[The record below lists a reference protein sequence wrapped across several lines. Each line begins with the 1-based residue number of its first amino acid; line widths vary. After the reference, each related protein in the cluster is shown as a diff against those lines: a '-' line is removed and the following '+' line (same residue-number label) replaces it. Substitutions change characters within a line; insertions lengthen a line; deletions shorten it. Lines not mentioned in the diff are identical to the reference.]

1 MANLHRDI
9 VVNDVDQA
17 LASLNRGRNVK
28 LALAI
33 AIIIGTFIGALLFA
47 QFGSSVP

>member
-1 MANLHRDI
+1 MAILHRDI

-17 LASLNRGRNVK
+17 LASLNRGRHVK

-33 AIIIGTFIGALLFA
+33 AIIIGTIVGALLFA
-47 QFGSSVP
+47 QFGS